1 MEMESEAN
9 GVASIALLPCG
20 RLRGLG
26 SGRSLTWG
34 GLRFC
39 SAGEACW
46 YNYMNARH
54 AFLFLRPRQPWG
66 TKTT

>member
-46 YNYMNARH
+46 Y
-54 AFLFLRPRQPWG
+54 
-66 TKTT
+66 